1 MGRLRD
7 GGKGG
12 EKEVEMEDV
21 PCQARGLMTVIPVLW
36 KAEVGGLCDPRSSRL
51 QLVMIRPVKIHCA
64 PAWVT

>member
-21 PCQARGLMTVIPVLW
+21 LCQARGLMTVIPVLW
-36 KAEVGGLCDPRSSRL
+36 KAEVGGFLEPRSLR
-51 QLVMIRPVKIHCA
+51 Q
-64 PAWVT
+64 AWAT